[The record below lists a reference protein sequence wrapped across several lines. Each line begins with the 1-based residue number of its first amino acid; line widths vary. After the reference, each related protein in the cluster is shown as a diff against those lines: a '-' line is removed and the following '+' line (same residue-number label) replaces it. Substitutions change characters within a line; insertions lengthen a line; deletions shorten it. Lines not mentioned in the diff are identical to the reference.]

1 MKKTVLFAI
10 MLGAAVMFTS
20 CGSTEEVKT
29 EEVATEAPAA
39 EVTTVTEAP
48 AAEAVVVDSTA
59 AAAETAPVK

>member
-10 MLGAAVMFTS
+10 MLGAAVMLTS

-39 EVTTVTEAP
+39 ETATAEAP
-48 AAEAVVVDSTA
+48 AAEVVVVDSTA
-59 AAAETAPVK
+59 AATETAPVK